1 MNDIVECRAAAGST
15 QVLTRKDFESEQD
28 VRWCPGCGDY
38 ALLAQ
43 VQKLL
48 PTLGIPRENF
58 AFVSGIGCSSR
69 FPYYMDTY
77 GIHSI
82 HGRAPAIASGLKLAR
97 PELSVWVVT
106 GDGDALAIGGNHF
119 IHAIRRNIGL
129 KIVLLNN
136 RIYGLTKGQ
145 FSPTTELGEKT
156 KTSPYGNIDPPFSA
170 AALALGAGA
179 TFVARVLDTDL
190 PMLQQVLARAATH
203 PGTAFVEVL
212 QNCIVFNDGAYSTL
226 TDKATRDEVRLTL
239 RHGQPLRFGK
249 NGEHGIRLRGLK
261 PEVVSVAGAPG
272 VAEGEGVAESELAVH
287 DEADAHGSLAF
298 LLAQFAAPEFPQPLG
313 ILRAV
318 ERPAFEVM
326 NAGIAAAAR
335 EQRGPADLASLLAGG
350 DTWTVG

>member
-1 MNDIVECRAAAGST
+1 MNDRMEDAVAEVTHA
-15 QVLTRKDFESEQD
+15 LTRRDFESEQD

-43 VQKLL
+43 IQKLL
-48 PTLGIPRENF
+48 PQLGIARENF

-77 GIHSI
+77 GMHAI
-82 HGRAPAIASGLKLAR
+82 HGRAPAVASGLKLAR

-156 KTSPYGNIDPPFSA
+156 KTSPYGNIDRPFSA
-170 AALALGAGA
+170 ASLALGAGA
-179 TFVARVLDTDL
+179 SFVARVVDTDL
-190 PMLQQVLARAATH
+190 PQLAAVLAAAAQH
-203 PGTAFVEVL
+203 EGTAFVEVL
-212 QNCIVFNDGAYSTL
+212 QNCIVFNDGAYSAL
-226 TDKATRDEVRLTL
+226 TDKKTRDDLRLVL
-239 RHGQPLRFGK
+239 KHGEPLRFGK
-249 NGEHGIRLRGLK
+249 AGERGIRVRGLA

-272 VAEGEGVAESELAVH
+272 VPEGEGVPLEELALH
-287 DEADAHGSLAF
+287 DESAAHGGLAF
-298 LLAQFAAPEFPQPLG
+298 LLAQLAAPEFPLPVG
-313 ILRAV
+313 ILRRV
-318 ERPAFEVM
+318 DSPSFEAM
-326 NAGIAAAAR
+326 NAEVVAAAR
-335 EQRGPADLASLLAGG
+335 AQRGPADLAALLAGG
-350 DTWTVG
+350 DTWTVA